1 MQNRSRVSV
10 YWTYALCLLVSV
22 LQMPA
27 FATVDAS
34 TNKAPQPSGLR
45 QEGNATRWFDNL
57 DLQNTAEI
65 SRFYTAHEFQ
75 PVWYGD
81 LGLQDQIDDLY
92 AFFTQARYEG
102 LVPTT
107 LQRGMLDRSKK
118 SPQLKYEKA
127 RQDILL
133 TDLFMSLAHFAAQ
146 GQMDP
151 LTIDEEWHYERPEMD
166 AVEILQQALDTKDI
180 TGTLSAL
187 LPQHKG
193 YRQLVKA
200 LAAYRRLAQSGGWP
214 VLSLAGPALEYGQS
228 GTDIIQLRK
237 RLRLS
242 GDLAPDVP
250 DEPAFDYELEQA
262 VKVFQRRHGLTP
274 DGVVG
279 LRTREALQASVEERI
294 EQITLN
300 LERWRWLPRDLGE
313 RHIRVNMAG
322 FELQV
327 YDNGKVPLSMRVIV
341 GKDERK
347 TPSFTRDMNYLVFNP
362 YWNVPNK
369 LAREDLIPHILNDPD
384 YFFRKKIRVLTGWGK
399 QGQELDPAS
408 VDWAAY
414 RDAKYLPFKFRQ
426 DPGKRN
432 SLGRIK
438 FMLPNPFS
446 VYLHDT
452 PSRRLFKQPVRTFS
466 SGCVRLEKPIAL
478 ASYVMG
484 DKWRE
489 SDIKKIIKNNKNKTL
504 SLPEPIP
511 VHMLYQ
517 TAWVDQ
523 AGAIQFRQDVYDRD
537 KLLTV
542 ALPKLNNLAANDEDG
557 KNLTGQEPLSLLQ
570 N

>member
-1 MQNRSRVSV
+1 MQNRSRVSGC
-10 YWTYALCLLVSV
+10 WAYALCLLISL
-22 LQMPA
+22 LQTPA
-27 FATVDAS
+27 SATVDAS
-34 TNKAPQPSGLR
+34 TNRDPQPAEV
-45 QEGNATRWFDNL
+45 QKQDNASRWFDNL

-65 SRFYTAHEFQ
+65 SRFYSAYKFQ
-75 PVWYGD
+75 PVWFGNQS
-81 LGLQDQIDDLY
+81 LQDKIDDLH
-92 AFFTQARYEG
+92 AFFTQARLEG
-102 LVPTT
+102 MVSTA
-107 LQRGMLDRSKK
+107 LQRDTLERYKK
-118 SPQLKYEKA
+118 SAQPIHEKA

-133 TDLFMSLAHFAAQ
+133 TDLFMSLVHFAVQ
-146 GQMDP
+146 GQTNP
-151 LTIDEEWHYERPEMD
+151 QTLDEEWHYERPEVD
-166 AVEILQQALDTKDI
+166 AVEVLQQVLDTKDI
-180 TGTLSAL
+180 TGSLSAL
-187 LPQHKG
+187 LPQHES
-193 YRQLVKA
+193 YRQLVNA

-214 VLSLAGPALEYGQS
+214 VFSLTGPSIEYGQS
-228 GTDIIQLRK
+228 GAEIIQLRK

-242 GDLAPDVP
+242 GDLASDVP

-262 VKVFQRRHGLTP
+262 VKIFQRRHGLIA

-279 LRTREALQASVEERI
+279 LKTREALHVSVEERI
-294 EQITLN
+294 EQMTLN

-313 RHIRVNMAG
+313 RHIRINMAG

-347 TPSFTRDMNYLVFNP
+347 TPSFTRDINYLVFNP

-369 LAREDLIPHILNDPD
+369 LAREDLVPHILNDPD
-384 YFFRKKIRVLTGWGK
+384 YFSRKKIRVFTSWGK
-399 QGQELDPAS
+399 DGQELDPAS
-408 VDWAAY
+408 INWAAY
-414 RDAKYLPFKFRQ
+414 QDAKYLPFKFRQ

-452 PSRRLFKQPVRTFS
+452 PSRRLFKNPVRAFS

-478 ASYVMG
+478 ASYLMG

-489 SDIKKIIKNNKNKTL
+489 TDIKKIIKTNKNKIL
-504 SLPEPIP
+504 SLEDPVP

-523 AGAIQFRQDVYDRD
+523 AGAVQFREDVYDRD
-537 KLLTV
+537 KLLTA
-542 ALPKLNNLAANDEDG
+542 ALPKVNNLAVNVDDG
-557 KNLTGQEPLSLLQ
+557 KNLTEQEPLSFLQ